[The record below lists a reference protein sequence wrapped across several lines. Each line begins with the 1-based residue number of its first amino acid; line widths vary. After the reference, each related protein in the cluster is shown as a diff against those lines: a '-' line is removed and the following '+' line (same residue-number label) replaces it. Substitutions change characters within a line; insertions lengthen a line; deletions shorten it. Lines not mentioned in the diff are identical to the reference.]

1 MDALRKRNSKEVS
14 EKFEKYLIFIQKI
27 LLIFKISLALMS
39 RIFFFKFETT
49 KQIKEKV
56 YWIYLIKQ
64 ILIGYFK

>member
-27 LLIFKISLALMS
+27 LLIFKISLVLMS

-56 YWIYLIKQ
+56 EFI
-64 ILIGYFK
+64 

>member
-56 YWIYLIKQ
+56 Y
-64 ILIGYFK
+64 

>member
-39 RIFFFKFETT
+39 RIFFLNLKRPNKLRRKFIEF
-49 KQIKEKV
+49 I
-56 YWIYLIKQ
+56 
-64 ILIGYFK
+64 